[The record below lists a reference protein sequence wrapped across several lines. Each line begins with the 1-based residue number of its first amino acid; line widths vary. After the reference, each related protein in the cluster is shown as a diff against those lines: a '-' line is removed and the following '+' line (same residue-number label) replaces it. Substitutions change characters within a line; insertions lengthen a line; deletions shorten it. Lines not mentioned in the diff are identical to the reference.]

1 MECIRCGTSGDKTR
15 LFDVVSSSGIEK
27 MCMNCA
33 NYENRLIL
41 NKPTRAQLK
50 ESEKRE
56 IGFVEGLKKFERN
69 LVNPSPEL
77 EKQNTTLKKIVEEN
91 SEKKIIEN
99 FKPRQ
104 DLVDNF
110 HWILMRSRRSKKISQ
125 SELAKELGEAEITI
139 KMSEKGILPEDD
151 YKLVNK
157 FESFFGISLIKKE
170 YLGKAKEKAPAKIL
184 SFDKI
189 ALKKIT
195 IDDLKK
201 MKNSKEK
208 NDFESVINNKPKEKE
223 LSEQEIQDLLFK
235 K

>member
-50 ESEKRE
+50 ESEKKE
-56 IGFVEGLKKFERN
+56 IGFVEGLKKFERR

-110 HWILMRSRRSKKISQ
+110 HWILMRSRRSKKLSQ

-170 YLGKAKEKAPAKIL
+170 YLGKAREKAPAKIL

-201 MKNSKEK
+201 MKNSNEK
-208 NDFESVINNKPKEKE
+208 NDFESVVNNKSKEKE
-223 LSEQEIQDLLFK
+223 LSEQEIRDLLFRG
-235 K
+235 